1 MKVCENG
8 PVPQSREAR
17 QRAQMIAATSYANQL
32 NSQHDAIAPAA
43 AAQKGADGPGWQLL
57 LADAVSDPR
66 ELCTLLELDPALVL
80 PALAA
85 AKDFALR
92 VPRSYVARM
101 RKGDPKDPL
110 LLQVLPVAAETEVVE
125 GFVSDPVGD
134 MDRQAAQGLLHKYH
148 GRALLVA
155 TGACA
160 VHCRYCF
167 RRHFPYSEA
176 SALHQGWL
184 GAVEHLRADPSITEV
199 ILSGGDPWSL
209 SDRRLEQLTD
219 ALQEIPHIRRLRVH
233 TRYPIVL
240 PERIDGGLLAWLQ
253 GVRLQKV
260 VVMHANHAREIDDS
274 VRQACRKLAGAGV
287 TLLNQ
292 SVLLQGV
299 NDSVDALA
307 ELSEALFETH
317 VLPYYLHVLDKV
329 RGAAHF
335 DLPESRAL
343 QLHQELTA
351 RLPGYL
357 VPRLVREIA
366 GAPAKTA
373 VVAA

>member
-1 MKVCENG
+1 V
-8 PVPQSREAR
+8 
-17 QRAQMIAATSYANQL
+17 T
-32 NSQHDAIAPAA
+32 
-43 AAQKGADGPGWQLL
+43 
-57 LADAVSDPR
+57 DPR
-66 ELCTLLELDPALVL
+66 ELCTLLDLDPALVL
-80 PALAA
+80 PAVAA

-101 RKGDPKDPL
+101 RKGDANDPL
-110 LLQVLPVAAETEVVE
+110 LLQVLPVAAEMAVVE
-125 GFVSDPVGD
+125 GFVGDPVGD
-134 MDRQAAQGLLHKYH
+134 MDQRAAQGLLHKYQ

-160 VHCRYCF
+160 IHCRYCF
-167 RRHFPYSEA
+167 RRHFPYGEE
-176 SALHQGWL
+176 SALHQGWH
-184 GAVEHLRADPSITEV
+184 GAIEHLRADPSIAEV

-209 SDRRLEQLTD
+209 SDRRLKQLTD
-219 ALQEIPHIRRLRVH
+219 ALQTIPHIRRLRVH

-240 PERIDGGLLAWLQ
+240 PERIDCGLLDWLR
-253 GVRLQKV
+253 GLRLQKV

-274 VRQACRKLAGAGV
+274 VRQACRQLSAAGV

-299 NDSVDALA
+299 NDNVDALA
-307 ELSEALFETH
+307 DLSEALFETH

-335 DLPESRAL
+335 DLPEARAL
-343 QLHQELTA
+343 QLHRALTA

-357 VPRLVREIA
+357 VPKLVREIA
-366 GAPAKTA
+366 GAPAKSA
-373 VVAA
+373 VF